1 MENILEKEIIENK
14 VEVTHWHYP
23 EFKYM
28 TNEEIVKHIQD
39 TDEQYYW
46 DELDKRTQELYSS
59 VMRDKVHPYYKENM
73 KEDMLTV
80 LKLG

>member
-1 MENILEKEIIENK
+1 METILDKDQIKEKI
-14 VEVTHWHYP
+14 EVTHWYYP

-28 TNEEIVKHIQD
+28 TNEEIVKQIQL
-39 TDEQYYW
+39 TNNQRYW

-59 VMRDKVHPYYKENM
+59 VMREKVHPYYKENM
-73 KEDMLTV
+73 REDMLTV